1 MSHITIII
9 NRSAAPSSEADH
21 THEPYYEYSLPV
33 PDNATP
39 AQVGEMVRK
48 AYKRLEG
55 ADHDGS

>member
-9 NRSAAPSSEADH
+9 SRAAAPSSDAEH
-21 THEPYYEYSLPV
+21 TNEPFYEYSLPV
-33 PDNATP
+33 PHDATP

-55 ADHDGS
+55 ADHDG